1 MQYNII
7 LGLIPKRMST
17 MSNNNAGYNC
27 SNFNFKLEN

>member
-7 LGLIPKRMST
+7 LGLIPKR